1 MNGEN
6 NVEKLIN
13 EIHKTIAITLSLIF
27 STIKKQFLL
36 PWNNTTRKMTEIN
49 LIIIIKKYW
58 KNAWQKRKKSMDEKN
73 KSEHNHNV
81 IDVCYDNKQIPYT
94 KNITTKPIE
103 TSL

>member
-1 MNGEN
+1 
-6 NVEKLIN
+6 
-13 EIHKTIAITLSLIF
+13 
-27 STIKKQFLL
+27 
-36 PWNNTTRKMTEIN
+36 
-49 LIIIIKKYW
+49 
-58 KNAWQKRKKSMDEKN
+58 MDEKN

>member
-36 PWNNTTRKMTEIN
+36 P
-49 LIIIIKKYW
+49 
-58 KNAWQKRKKSMDEKN
+58 
-73 KSEHNHNV
+73 
-81 IDVCYDNKQIPYT
+81 
-94 KNITTKPIE
+94 
-103 TSL
+103 